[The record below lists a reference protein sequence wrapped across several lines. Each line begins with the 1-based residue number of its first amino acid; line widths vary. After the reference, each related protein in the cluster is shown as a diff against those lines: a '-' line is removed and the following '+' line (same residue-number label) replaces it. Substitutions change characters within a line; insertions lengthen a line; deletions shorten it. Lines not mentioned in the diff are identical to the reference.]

1 MRLLTIRVKFLNSS
15 GMEAELEMEFLGGSQ
30 SFCSIRQNLVT
41 QAVPLGS
48 VSYHQ
53 ANRKRGKKMLQ
64 GRLET
69 PKDFEQIF
77 CWSQSM
83 ASRKAKTLWPWLRL
97 LLEGGMGRKDFQFS
111 QWKDPVP
118 PEQLRRGDR
127 LREQDWGHGNCSGCT
142 LITKKSLKIHL
153 HELKSLHKIRH
164 ALKQTFSYLLYG
176 FFSSTTP

>member
-1 MRLLTIRVKFLNSS
+1 MRLLTIRVTFLNSS
-15 GMEAELEMEFLGGSQ
+15 GMEAELEIEILGGSQ

-48 VSYHQ
+48 LSYHQ
-53 ANRKRGKKMLQ
+53 ANRGKKMQ

-97 LLEGGMGRKDFQFS
+97 LLEGGMERKGFQFS
-111 QWKDPVP
+111 QWKDLVP

-142 LITKKSLKIHL
+142 LITKKSLKIRL
-153 HELKSLHKIRH
+153 HELKSLHKIHH
-164 ALKQTFSYLLYG
+164 ALKQTLSYFLYG
-176 FFSSTTP
+176 VFFSTTP